1 LSIAT
6 LTIKECMM
14 TRNIP
19 GFSCFI
25 WLVLATLP
33 DSSRPVFAQ
42 TPSPLQEWQYS
53 SGIVLEQLF
62 EPVEPDWTYV
72 AGLATEFKPLYDGS
86 QPYRVVAGPVIDIR
100 YRDVAFASVGEG
112 LGLNLLRGTNY
123 RAGIALDYDLG
134 RRVSDDESH
143 LHGLGDIHAAPVVK
157 VFGSYVISKQF
168 PLVLRLDA
176 RQFVGGAE
184 GAVADV
190 QAYLPL
196 PGSSKTLVM
205 FAGPSLTLAD
215 HRFMQTEFGVTRAQ
229 SLASG
234 YPIFDAHGGANAAGL
249 GFTANYFVAEHWI
262 LNVDAAFDHLLAAGN
277 DSPIT
282 RRSLQRIVVLSAAYK
297 F

>member
-1 LSIAT
+1 
-6 LTIKECMM
+6 MM

-205 FAGPSLTLAD
+205 FAGPS
-215 HRFMQTEFGVTRAQ
+215 
-229 SLASG
+229 
-234 YPIFDAHGGANAAGL
+234 
-249 GFTANYFVAEHWI
+249 
-262 LNVDAAFDHLLAAGN
+262 
-277 DSPIT
+277 
-282 RRSLQRIVVLSAAYK
+282 
-297 F
+297 